1 MGSFSFFF
9 RELWLTGNHPLESR
23 GKHSEYIL
31 REIYILL
38 YEPKGYNTYKGDYYY
53 VGLGLY

>member
-1 MGSFSFFF
+1 MESFSF
-9 RELWLTGNHPLESR
+9 L
-23 GKHSEYIL
+23 L

>member
-1 MGSFSFFF
+1 MESFSF
-9 RELWLTGNHPLESR
+9 LLR
-23 GKHSEYIL
+23 G
-31 REIYILL
+31 IYMLL